1 MTQLLVILSPSCLAP
16 SRLALNQKLTIY
28 PLPPSSSPP
37 PPQLPFPPTP
47 SHEVDSVFDWLETD
61 WLLVEDLL
69 ARTAAA
75 NDQLPLTHWYIFF
88 SLLALISHHIS
99 LMLSAYQVYVY
110 SLPPG
115 WKVGSQL
122 FQQR

>member
-1 MTQLLVILSPSCLAP
+1 MTQLPVILSPSCFAP

-28 PLPPSSSPP
+28 PLPPS
-37 PPQLPFPPTP
+37 PPQLPLPPTP

-75 NDQLPLTHWYIFF
+75 NDQLPLTHWYVFF
-88 SLLALISHHIS
+88 SLLALISHDITC
-99 LMLSAYQVYVY
+99 L
-110 SLPPG
+110 
-115 WKVGSQL
+115 
-122 FQQR
+122 

>member
-1 MTQLLVILSPSCLAP
+1 MDDSVTGNFVPKLFSTQLVSPQP
-16 SRLALNQKLTIY
+16 EVDNF
-28 PLPPSSSPP
+28 PPSSPP
-37 PPQLPFPPTP
+37 PPPPLPPTP